1 MKLGLWVLAALALGV
16 TLGAW
21 IDASGGSSLRA
32 AAEGV
37 SVLGAVWLD
46 ALRMTLVPL
55 IFAILVASI
64 ARIAETA
71 AVGPLARRT
80 LALMA
85 GLVLLA
91 GAYGIVATNTVLAV
105 FPVAPGV
112 GEALLASAS
121 GEVAPDAP
129 LSLSAWARSL
139 IPANVV
145 KAAAENAVLPLVVF
159 ACLFGFATTR
169 LAPDLRAPIVAFFRA
184 SGEAMILIVGW
195 ILALAPIGV
204 FGLSLSLG
212 LETGFAAIG
221 VLAHYVLVVSGVTV
235 GVIAVAFL
243 IGLVGAGLPAAVFA
257 RAVAPVQVIAAS
269 TQSSLASL
277 PAMLSAALGP
287 MQVSPKVA
295 EFVLPLA
302 VAVFRITSPVAN
314 LAVAAFVA
322 HLHGIEP
329 SLAHWAAALLVA
341 FAVSVST
348 IGLPGQASF
357 FASVAPICV
366 ALGVPV
372 TVLPILLAVEV
383 IPDVFRTIGN
393 VTADLSVTGL
403 INRWQKRRDAAGA

>member
-1 MKLGLWVLAALALGV
+1 
-16 TLGAW
+16 
-21 IDASGGSSLRA
+21 
-32 AAEGV
+32 
-37 SVLGAVWLD
+37 
-46 ALRMTLVPL
+46 
-55 IFAILVASI
+55 
-64 ARIAETA
+64 
-71 AVGPLARRT
+71 
-80 LALMA
+80 
-85 GLVLLA
+85 
-91 GAYGIVATNTVLAV
+91 
-105 FPVAPGV
+105 
-112 GEALLASAS
+112 
-121 GEVAPDAP
+121 
-129 LSLSAWARSL
+129 
-139 IPANVV
+139 
-145 KAAAENAVLPLVVF
+145 
-159 ACLFGFATTR
+159 
-169 LAPDLRAPIVAFFRA
+169 
-184 SGEAMILIVGW
+184 MILIVGW
-195 ILALAPIGV
+195 ILALAPVGV
-204 FGLSLSLG
+204 FGLSLALG

-243 IGLVGAGLPAAVFA
+243 IGLFGAGLPAAVFA
-257 RAVAPVQVIAAS
+257 RAVAPVQVIGAS

-287 MQVSPKVA
+287 MQVSPRVA

-322 HLHGIEP
+322 HLHGLEP
-329 SLAHWAAALLVA
+329 SLAQWAAALLVA

-403 INRWQKRRDAAGA
+403 INRWQKRREAAGA

>member
-16 TLGAW
+16 ALGAW
-21 IDASGGSSLRA
+21 VDASGLAGLRA
-32 AAEGV
+32 LAEGV
-37 SVLGAVWLD
+37 SVVGSVWLD

-64 ARIAETA
+64 AQIAETA
-71 AVGPLARRT
+71 AVGTLARRT

-85 GLVLLA
+85 ALVLGA
-91 GAYGIVATNTVLAV
+91 GVYGIAATNAALAA
-105 FPVAPGV
+105 FPVAPEV
-112 GEALLASAS
+112 GEGLLS
-121 GEVAPDAP
+121 GAKADEAPDAP
-129 LSLSAWARSL
+129 LSLTSWLRSL

-159 ACLFGFATTR
+159 ACLFGVAVTR
-169 LAPDLRAPIVAFFRA
+169 LAPELRAPVVTFFRA

-195 ILALAPIGV
+195 ILALAPVGV

-212 LETGFAAIG
+212 LETGFSAIG
-221 VLAHYVLVVSGVTV
+221 VLAHYVAVVSGVTI
-235 GVIAVAFL
+235 GIIAIAFL
-243 IGLVGAGLPAAVFA
+243 IGLFGAGLPPAAFV

-277 PAMLSAALGP
+277 PAMLSAAMGP
-287 MQVSPKVA
+287 MGVAPKVA

-322 HLHGIEP
+322 HLHGLEP
-329 SLAHWAAALLVA
+329 SLAQWAAALLVA

-383 IPDVFRTIGN
+383 IPDVFRTVGN

-403 INRWQKRRDAAGA
+403 LNRWQKRRDQRGA